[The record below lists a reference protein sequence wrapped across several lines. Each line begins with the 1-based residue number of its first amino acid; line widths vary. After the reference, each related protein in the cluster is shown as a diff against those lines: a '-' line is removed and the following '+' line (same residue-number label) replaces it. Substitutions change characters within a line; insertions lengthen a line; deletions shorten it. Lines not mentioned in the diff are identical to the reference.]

1 MDDLL
6 KLLMQ
11 NARFTD
17 EQLAVM
23 LDTTEEDVRNRIEKL
38 EQDGVIRGYKPVVD
52 WDKVDTERVVA
63 RIELNVLP
71 KRDFGFDEIAKRIM
85 MFDEVE
91 TIYLVSGTYDLAI
104 TVAGRSFK
112 DVALFVAQKLS
123 PMDGVTSTSTSFV
136 LRKYKEKNI
145 IIEDEEVDVRG
156 NASL

>member
-23 LDTTEEDVRNRIEKL
+23 LDTTEKDVRNRIEKL

>member
-1 MDDLL
+1 MDDLF

-11 NARFTD
+11 NARFTN

-23 LDTTEEDVRNRIEKL
+23 LGISEKEVAEKIEQY
-38 EQDGVIRGYKPVVD
+38 ERSGMIRGYKPVVD
-52 WDKVDTERVVA
+52 WEKIDTERVVA

-104 TVAGRSFK
+104 TVAGKTFK

-145 IIEDEEVDVRG
+145 IIEDEETDVRG

>member
-1 MDDLL
+1 MDDLF

-11 NARFTD
+11 NARFTN

-23 LDTTEEDVRNRIEKL
+23 LGISEKEVAEQIEQY
-38 EQDGVIRGYKPVVD
+38 ERSGMIRGYKPVV
-52 WDKVDTERVVA
+52 ERVVA

-104 TVAGRSFK
+104 TVAGKTFK

-145 IIEDEEVDVRG
+145 IIEDEETDVRG

>member
-1 MDDLL
+1 MDDLF

-11 NARFTD
+11 NARFTN

-23 LDTTEEDVRNRIEKL
+23 LGISEKEVAEQIEQY
-38 EQDGVIRGYKPVVD
+38 ERSGMIRGYKPVVD
-52 WDKVDTERVVA
+52 WEKIDTERVVA

-104 TVAGRSFK
+104 TVAGKTFK

-145 IIEDEEVDVRG
+145 IIEDEETDVRG